1 VDPPCV
7 NAKLTYKVIPT
18 PQAAA
23 FEFGDHC
30 TTKERTAI
38 WWLCA
43 FGPLPGVRTFAIV
56 GDSHAGHWRPAL
68 ANVAYAKN
76 WRGISI
82 TKAGCPFSTAP
93 PDLPS
98 LLGGPCRSWNRMV
111 VAWFTAH
118 PEVDTAFFSEHTGA
132 GVKAVPG
139 QSAFETKVAGYL
151 AAWASLP
158 ASVKHIV
165 VIRDT
170 PLNTSKSQA
179 CIEHAIAHH
188 LRAGIVCAV
197 PRSRALHPD
206 PEIAAVGRQHS
217 PDVQVIDLTRI
228 LCSSRFC
235 YPVIGGVL
243 VHSDIDHLTSEFSAT
258 LGTFILRQ
266 LDQLI
271 ATGSWPATGPPAAS
285 S

>member
-1 VDPPCV
+1 V
-7 NAKLTYKVIPT
+7 NRKLEYAVVPT
-18 PQAAA
+18 PRAAA

-30 TTKERTAI
+30 TTKERTAV

-43 FGPLPGVRTFAIV
+43 FGPLPGLRTFAVV

-82 TKAGCPFSTAP
+82 TKAGCPFSRAA

-98 LLGGPCRSWNRMV
+98 LLAAPCLTWNRMV

-118 PEVDTAFFSEHTGA
+118 PEADAVFLSEHAGA
-132 GVKAVPG
+132 GVKPAPG
-139 QSAFETKVAGYL
+139 KSALATKVAGYL

-158 ASVKHIV
+158 PSVKHIV

-170 PLNTSKSQA
+170 PLNTSQSQA
-179 CIEHAIAHH
+179 CIEHAIARH
-188 LRAGIVCAV
+188 LRAGAACAV
-197 PRSRALHPD
+197 PLARALHPD
-206 PEIAAVGRQHS
+206 PQIAAVAAQHS
-217 PDVQVIDLTRI
+217 PRVQVIDLTP
-228 LCSSRFC
+228 LFC
-235 YPVIGGVL
+235 GARACFPVIGGVL

-266 LDQLI
+266 LDRLI
-271 ATGSWPATGPPAAS
+271 ASGSWAPTSPPAAKG
-285 S
+285 